1 MVFNVTINSA
11 TRQEV
16 PEYSLDFVQNTTDF
30 DTLEEYEADVEK
42 RLYEQKEQ
50 TEIDNQKTTLWSELL
65 EDTEVK
71 EYPEDILN
79 YYIDFNSSQMDTM
92 AEEYGMSRD
101 ELLASYDFGDE
112 DEFAAVNEDSSKLRV
127 KQEMLIEYL
136 AEKEGLSYTDKEKE
150 EAIKAYED
158 AGYDDKSIELQTGRN
173 MEDYV
178 HIELLYQKVLDYLLD
193 NAKITEAADDEA
205 SE

>member
-1 MVFNVTINSA
+1 M
-11 TRQEV
+11 
-16 PEYSLDFVQNTTDF
+16 
-30 DTLEEYEADVEK
+30 EK
-42 RLYEQKEQ
+42 QLYEQKEQ

-92 AEEYGMSRD
+92 AEEYGMSRE

-193 NAKITEAADDEA
+193 NAKITEAADEEA
-205 SE
+205 CE

>member
-101 ELLASYDFGDE
+101 ELLASYDF
-112 DEFAAVNEDSSKLRV
+112 R
-127 KQEMLIEYL
+127 
-136 AEKEGLSYTDKEKE
+136 
-150 EAIKAYED
+150 
-158 AGYDDKSIELQTGRN
+158 R
-173 MEDYV
+173 
-178 HIELLYQKVLDYLLD
+178 
-193 NAKITEAADDEA
+193 
-205 SE
+205 

>member
-1 MVFNVTINSA
+1 
-11 TRQEV
+11 
-16 PEYSLDFVQNTTDF
+16 
-30 DTLEEYEADVEK
+30 
-42 RLYEQKEQ
+42 
-50 TEIDNQKTTLWSELL
+50 
-65 EDTEVK
+65 
-71 EYPEDILN
+71 
-79 YYIDFNSSQMDTM
+79 
-92 AEEYGMSRD
+92 MSRD

>member
-1 MVFNVTINSA
+1 
-11 TRQEV
+11 
-16 PEYSLDFVQNTTDF
+16 
-30 DTLEEYEADVEK
+30 
-42 RLYEQKEQ
+42 
-50 TEIDNQKTTLWSELL
+50 
-65 EDTEVK
+65 
-71 EYPEDILN
+71 
-79 YYIDFNSSQMDTM
+79 
-92 AEEYGMSRD
+92 MSRD

-158 AGYDDKSIELQTGRN
+158 AGYDDNSIELQTGRY
-173 MEDYV
+173 MDDYV

>member
-1 MVFNVTINSA
+1 M
-11 TRQEV
+11 
-16 PEYSLDFVQNTTDF
+16 
-30 DTLEEYEADVEK
+30 
-42 RLYEQKEQ
+42 
-50 TEIDNQKTTLWSELL
+50 
-65 EDTEVK
+65 K

-136 AEKEGLSYTDKEKE
+136 AEKEGLSYTE
-150 EAIKAYED
+150 
-158 AGYDDKSIELQTGRN
+158 
-173 MEDYV
+173 
-178 HIELLYQKVLDYLLD
+178 
-193 NAKITEAADDEA
+193 
-205 SE
+205 